1 MIDIYVRVPATVW
14 RGDSLVR
21 LAFSFH
27 FCVDPR
33 AQTQVVR
40 FVQRTPP
47 ATQPPQWPP
56 ILTFNDVF
64 SFETGSGFMA

>member
-56 ILTFNDVF
+56 NPKL
-64 SFETGSGFMA
+64 